1 MVTCEMQKKDK
12 ELKLTVSDKKYSQ
25 VCIILFQL
33 IKKDYLQ
40 GKIT

>member
-1 MVTCEMQKKDK
+1 MQKGDK
-12 ELKLTVSDKKYSQ
+12 ELKLTISDKKYNQ
-25 VCIILFQL
+25 VWIILFQL